1 MEQVALTIVAVAV
14 LLGLASVL
22 VPLSNRMRV
31 PHAVLLAALGIA
43 LGLAAVIARD
53 SHFPGVPSAPLLD
66 FGRFQFDAEALLYLF
81 LPALLFT
88 AGLGIDIR
96 RLFDEIAAVLML
108 AIVAVLIC
116 TAVVGSALGLV
127 SRESWLICFL
137 LGAMVAT
144 TDPAAV
150 VAVFRDL
157 GAPRRLTILVQGE
170 SLFNDAAAIAI
181 FTILL
186 DVISGSRAVSVWD
199 GIRAFLHDFL
209 GGVALG
215 YVMARAAFW
224 LMRSLGGA
232 LIAEVTIT
240 IVLAYLTFTIGERY
254 FDVSGIV
261 AVAVASLTV
270 AAYGPIRLSPRHWKM
285 LVEVWHHLEF
295 WANSLIFMLA
305 AMLAARLLSE
315 ASLDDMVLLAVL
327 IVGAIAA
334 RAIVLYGLLPGL
346 AALRLIQPVDSR
358 YKAVILWGGLRGAVT
373 MVLALAIGGNAHL
386 PAESRHFVAVLATGF
401 VLFTLFVSA
410 TTLRPLLRLLGLDR
424 LGPVE
429 LALRKRVM
437 ALSRSTARAE
447 VEAFARDSNLDPKFV
462 HALVAAGPVH
472 DGEIESLDLTPAE
485 RLQVGLLTLA
495 TREKA
500 LYVDRVVERTA
511 SKRLVAILA
520 AAADR
525 LIDRVKTGG
534 VAGYDLGAQDLIGF
548 SRAFRAAH
556 WLQRRFG
563 WSNALVQNIADRFE
577 ILLINQLALRE
588 LDKVN
593 RKSIRVLLGEDTS
606 AALGGLLAARIDA
619 VRDALRAIELQYPRY
634 AESLR
639 SQYIIRAALR
649 LEEADYER
657 KLGDALISPEV
668 YADLQRDLAQ
678 RRRAIDKRPPLDL
691 GLRLAEMVRR
701 VPMFADLPSGAMAA
715 FGRMLRPRLAFPG
728 ERIIRKGD
736 RGDAMFFITGGDV
749 EVQTQ
754 GGPIRLSDGDFFG
767 EMALLARGPRNAD
780 VFAIGFCHL
789 LALDAADFDRLLGD
803 HPRLRTAIEAA
814 ARQRASESL
823 A

>member
-1 MEQVALTIVAVAV
+1 MEDVALTIVALTV
-14 LLGLASVL
+14 LLGLASLL
-22 VPLSNRMRV
+22 VPLSNRLRV

-43 LGLAAVIARD
+43 LGLAAVATRD
-53 SHFPGVPSAPLLD
+53 SAMVATPGGLLLAYQTFHFN
-66 FGRFQFDAEALLYLF
+66 AEALLFVF
-81 LPALLFT
+81 LPPLLFT

-96 RLFDEIAAVLML
+96 RLFDEFAAVLML
-108 AIVAVLIC
+108 AVVAVLVC

-127 SRESWLICFL
+127 GQQGWLVCFL

-181 FTILL
+181 FGILL
-186 DVISGSRAVSVWD
+186 DVIASQQSASIWD
-199 GIRAFLHDFL
+199 GVWNFLHDFI
-209 GGVALG
+209 GGVVLG
-215 YVMARAAFW
+215 YVMARGAFW
-224 LMRSLGGA
+224 LMRNLGGS
-232 LIAEVTIT
+232 LVAEITIT
-240 IVLAYLTFTIGERY
+240 IVLAYLAFTIGEQY
-254 FDVSGIV
+254 LDVSGIV

-270 AAYGPIRLSPRHWKM
+270 AAYGPVRLSPRHWKT

-315 ASLDDMVLLAVL
+315 ADWDDLLFLAVL
-327 IVGAIAA
+327 VISAIAA
-334 RAIVLYGLLPGL
+334 RALVLYGMLPGL
-346 AALRLIQPVDSR
+346 AALKLVQPVDR
-358 YKAVILWGGLRGAVT
+358 HYKAVILWGGLRGAVT
-373 MVLALAIGGNAHL
+373 LVLALSIGENEHL
-386 PAESRHFVAVLATGF
+386 SAESRHFVAVLATGF

-429 LALRKRVM
+429 LALRQRVM
-437 ALSRSTARAE
+437 ELTRVSVRTE
-447 VEAFARDSNLDPKFV
+447 MEAFARESNLDPRFV
-462 HALVAAGPVH
+462 HALTAIETPR
-472 DGEIESLDLTPAE
+472 DGVSYDLTPAE

-500 LYVDRVVERTA
+500 LYFDRVVERTA
-511 SKRLVAILA
+511 SKRLVAILV

-534 VAGYDLGAQDLIGF
+534 VGGYERGAQDLIGF
-548 SRAFRAAH
+548 SRGFRFAH

-563 WSNALVQNIADRFE
+563 LSQALARQIADRFE

-588 LDKVN
+588 LDKIN
-593 RKSIRVLLGEDTS
+593 SRSIRVLLGDDTS
-606 AALGGLLAARIDA
+606 AALGELLVARTEA
-619 VRDALRAIELQYPRY
+619 VRDALSAIELQYPRY
-634 AESLR
+634 AEALR
-639 SQYIIRAALR
+639 TQYVARAALR
-649 LEEADYER
+649 LEEADYEQ
-657 KLGDALISPEV
+657 KLSDALISPEV
-668 YADLQRDLAQ
+668 YADLQGDLM
-678 RRRAIDKRPPLDL
+678 RRRQDIDRRTPLDL

-701 VPMFADLPSGAMAA
+701 VPMFADLSADAMTA

-749 EVQTQ
+749 EVQTT
-754 GGPIRLSDGDFFG
+754 GGPVRLSDGDFFG
-767 EMALLARGPRNAD
+767 ELALLTRERRNAD
-780 VFAIGFCHL
+780 VFAVGFCHL
-789 LALDAADFDRLLGD
+789 LTLDAADFGRLLDD
-803 HPRLRTAIEAA
+803 HPTLRAAIEEA
-814 ARQRASESL
+814 ARRRL
-823 A
+823 APA